1 MDCATVRDARIS
13 LHGFVDHAPVNLE
26 HGRTALFVRT
36 HMEFIMKRFIT
47 SALLVGLAALN
58 TACTDE
64 SGKAKETAAANTTG
78 TAIQESTRVTTG
90 TGTTAKEVGTTR
102 SAVDLMAMPYRDA
115 KQAGQLP
122 ANARVDIL
130 ERRGGWMRISGQGKT
145 GWAQLSQVRT
155 GEGLQGTKSGE
166 TLAMLKNIG
175 QTGRSG
181 SQGIVATTGIRGLSA
196 EDIQTAK
203 PNPKAVESMNASQAS
218 DSTARQFAHSAGLK
232 AKDVPFLSKE

>member
-1 MDCATVRDARIS
+1 
-13 LHGFVDHAPVNLE
+13 
-26 HGRTALFVRT
+26 
-36 HMEFIMKRFIT
+36 MKRFIT
-47 SALLVGLAALN
+47 TALLVGLAALN

-64 SGKAKETAAANTTG
+64 SGKAKETAAANNTG
-78 TAIQESTRVTTG
+78 NAIQESTRVATGTG
-90 TGTTAKEVGTTR
+90 TGTTATEVGTTR
-102 SAVDLMAMPYRDA
+102 SAVDLMATPYRDA
-115 KQAGQLP
+115 KRAGQLP

-155 GEGLQGTKSGE
+155 GEGPQGSKAGE

-196 EDIQTAK
+196 EDIKTAK
-203 PNPKAVESMNASQAS
+203 PDPKAVESMNASQAT
-218 DSTARQFAHSAGLK
+218 DSVARQFAHSAGLK

>member
-1 MDCATVRDARIS
+1 
-13 LHGFVDHAPVNLE
+13 
-26 HGRTALFVRT
+26 
-36 HMEFIMKRFIT
+36 MEFIMKRFIT
-47 SALLVGLAALN
+47 TALLVGLAALN

-64 SGKAKETAAANTTG
+64 SGKAKETAAANNTG
-78 TAIQESTRVTTG
+78 NAIQESTRVATGTG
-90 TGTTAKEVGTTR
+90 TGTTATEVGTTR
-102 SAVDLMAMPYRDA
+102 SAVDLMATPYRDA
-115 KQAGQLP
+115 KRAGQLP

-155 GEGLQGTKSGE
+155 GEGPQGSKAGE

-196 EDIQTAK
+196 EDIKTAK
-203 PNPKAVESMNASQAS
+203 PDPKAVESMNASQTT
-218 DSTARQFAHSAGLK
+218 DSVARQFAHSAGLK